1 MWVKPQN
8 YCEIST
14 LLLSYLVPVKSKVEI
29 SQNFCGLLRIYELYT
44 DKKIVITWLVELIE
58 VDMLISA
65 IVSKVLHIDQ
75 KWQHQ
80 RNWIPFLKQ
89 YSIDVSTHMNKH
101 GCNYVVKDPAHK
113 YRPFFYDHTIYMR
126 HNQESSKV
134 NTAYASNTV
143 WPRTSEYMNRTL
155 KLSNT

>member
-1 MWVKPQN
+1 MVK
-8 YCEIST
+8 ISH
-14 LLLSYLVPVKSKVEI
+14 
-29 SQNFCGLLRIYELYT
+29 NFVAFSEYMNC
-44 DKKIVITWLVELIE
+44 TWLVELIE

-80 RNWIPFLKQ
+80 RNLIPFLKQ
-89 YSIDVSTHMNKH
+89 HSIDVSTHMNKH

-113 YRPFFYDHTIYMR
+113 YRPFFMIIQYVYMN

-143 WPRTSEYMNRTL
+143 WLHPCINIKSL
-155 KLSNT
+155 KVEEQHSV